1 MTDSIGL
8 IPNLVRYKV
17 AQQVLPISLGTSPR
31 GCFLNVSRALLGL
44 AIAAFAAVGVK
55 ADAVDPTV
63 IIRKV
68 DPKPVVITSPDQ
80 TFDIFASAKHN
91 VFAFQN
97 ATGSILDSL
106 TLDLFGANMELLFSC
121 GAFAGGDIFASCTTR
136 EGSHGDFILSFSGFG
151 NGFTGIEPA
160 TCGWVDKG
168 KGDDLHA
175 PKDEN
180 NDDKWECVDGV
191 YSLEF
196 DGIPK
201 GAKVLGTGSFV

>member
-1 MTDSIGL
+1 
-8 IPNLVRYKV
+8 
-17 AQQVLPISLGTSPR
+17 
-31 GCFLNVSRALLGL
+31 
-44 AIAAFAAVGVK
+44 
-55 ADAVDPTV
+55 
-63 IIRKV
+63 
-68 DPKPVVITSPDQ
+68 
-80 TFDIFASAKHN
+80 
-91 VFAFQN
+91 
-97 ATGSILDSL
+97 
-106 TLDLFGANMELLFSC
+106 MELLFSC

-180 NDDKWECVDGV
+180 NDDKWECVDGI

-201 GAKVLGTGSFV
+201 GAKSFGHGQLRRHSRTDDCGSIAGRTGGSRRTSQAPQFVVEIYKPVFARGREFCPVFLCGGR